1 MSTARPHSSRVALWV
16 TFVLVHVWVVVAGTL
31 LQPESAFNDVDLYRY
46 WMQLGAEQGVWP
58 VLTGTWVYPAAAL
71 LPMVLPALVTTTSAA
86 GYLAAWLV
94 LVAALDAAAVVA
106 LLRARTAHGA
116 RPPVDPAR
124 GAWWWLAFL
133 AALGPVALGR
143 LDAVVAPVV
152 VLALVVA
159 ARRPR
164 VAAAL
169 LTLGAWIKVAPGAVL
184 LPLVLAVRR
193 PWRDV
198 VLPAAA
204 VCVVVVGLVAAGG
217 GAAHVLSFLGAQG
230 SRGLQIESV
239 GATPWVLVG
248 LGSSAVER
256 YLNVGLITWEISGPG
271 TAVAVE
277 VLGALL
283 PVALAGAAVLLWWA
297 HVRGHPERRWASSE
311 EFVVRGALLVMTVL
325 IVFNKV
331 GSPQFIGWLAPP
343 VAVALALGLPRWRR
357 TAGAVLVLAVLTQLV
372 YPWLYHQVLRGELP
386 GTVALV
392 LRNVLLV
399 ALLVATVRGLLAA
412 ARQPSVPELDP
423 SPGAADPGPDPEA
436 TDASH
441 ASR

>member
-1 MSTARPHSSRVALWV
+1 MHL
-16 TFVLVHVWVVVAGTL
+16 WVVVAGTL
-31 LQPESAFNDVDLYRY
+31 LQAESAFNDVDLYRY
-46 WMQLGAEQGVWP
+46 WMQLGFAQGAWP
-58 VLTGTWVYPAAAL
+58 TVTGGWVYPAAAA
-71 LPMVLPALVTTTSAA
+71 LPMAIAGLVTTASAA

-94 LVAALDAAAVVA
+94 LVAALDAVAVVA
-106 LLRARTAHGA
+106 LLRARTVDGT
-116 RPPVDPAR
+116 PPLVDPVR
-124 GAWWWLAFL
+124 GAWWWLAFV

-143 LDAVVAPVV
+143 LDAVVAPLVV
-152 VLALVVA
+152 MALVVA

-198 VLPAAA
+198 VLPAAL
-204 VCVVVVGLVAAGG
+204 VCVVVVGAVAIGG
-217 GAAHVLSFLGAQG
+217 GASHVLSFLGEQG

-248 LGSSAVER
+248 LVSPAVNR
-256 YLNVGLITWEISGPG
+256 YLNVELITWEISGPG
-271 TAVAVE
+271 TAVAVG

-283 PVALAGAAVLLWWA
+283 PVALAGAAVLLGWA
-297 HVRGHPERRWASSE
+297 HLRGHPERRWASSE
-311 EFVVRGALLVMTVL
+311 EFVVRGALLVMIVL

-343 VAVALALGLPRWRR
+343 VAVALALGLERWRR
-357 TAGAVLVLAVLTQLV
+357 TAWVVLALALLTQLV

-392 LRNVLLV
+392 LRNALLV

-412 ARQPSVPELDP
+412 ARQPSAPDGDP
-423 SPGAADPGPDPEA
+423 APDVAATGPAPDA
-436 TDASH
+436 TDANQ
-441 ASR
+441 AGR